1 MKLQYPLP
9 IKNLRIAPYLLPM
22 FHYSLLNS
30 NGQGVGTQ
38 YASRAEYG
46 YTYEWNENIIAFSLG
61 VGVQLKYA
69 SFVIAPEYRFYI
81 DGGADSDW
89 DPAGWIE
96 DTGPDFGAFVIKVG
110 LAL

>member
-1 MKLQYPLP
+1 
-9 IKNLRIAPYLLPM
+9 M